1 MKATE
6 ANLLSFHILFDTK
19 GRLVTETSGLPI
31 AQASKVFKGKDLK
44 IIETVIREARRK
56 ILQHTGLCPKRHQH
70 LGNGRRPALESGCS

>member
-31 AQASKVFKGKDLK
+31 KEVNKVFKGTDLK

-56 ILQHTGLCPKRHQH
+56 ILNIH
-70 LGNGRRPALESGCS
+70 NELESELDALNSNVKVN

>member
-31 AQASKVFKGKDLK
+31 KEVNKVF
-44 IIETVIREARRK
+44 
-56 ILQHTGLCPKRHQH
+56 
-70 LGNGRRPALESGCS
+70 S

>member
-19 GRLVTETSGLPI
+19 GRLVTETNGLPI
-31 AQASKVFKGKDLK
+31 KDASKLFKGTDLK

-56 ILQHTGLCPKRHQH
+56 ILDIHNELEAE
-70 LGNGRRPALESGCS
+70 LDALNANIKSTN

>member
-31 AQASKVFKGKDLK
+31 KDASKLFKGTDLK

-56 ILQHTGLCPKRHQH
+56 ILNIHNELEAE
-70 LGNGRRPALESGCS
+70 LDALNANIKSTN

>member
-6 ANLLSFHILFDTK
+6 ANLVSFHILFDTK
-19 GRLVTETSGLPI
+19 GRLVTVTSGLPI

-56 ILQHTGLCPKRHQH
+56 ILDIHNELEAE
-70 LGNGRRPALESGCS
+70 LDALNANIKSTN

>member
-31 AQASKVFKGKDLK
+31 KEVKKVFKGTDLK

-56 ILQHTGLCPKRHQH
+56 ILNIH
-70 LGNGRRPALESGCS
+70 NELESELDALNSNVKVN

>member
-31 AQASKVFKGKDLK
+31 EEANKVFKGTDLK

-56 ILQHTGLCPKRHQH
+56 ILNIH
-70 LGNGRRPALESGCS
+70 NELESELDALNANIN

>member
-31 AQASKVFKGKDLK
+31 EEANKVFKGTDLK

-56 ILQHTGLCPKRHQH
+56 ILNIH
-70 LGNGRRPALESGCS
+70 NELESELDALNAKIN

>member
-31 AQASKVFKGKDLK
+31 AEASKVFKGKDLK
-44 IIETVIREARRK
+44 IIEREARRK
-56 ILQHTGLCPKRHQH
+56 ILNIHNELEAE
-70 LGNGRRPALESGCS
+70 LDALNANIKSTN

>member
-1 MKATE
+1 MKASE

-31 AQASKVFKGKDLK
+31 HEAKQLFKGADLK

-56 ILQHTGLCPKRHQH
+56 ILDIH
-70 LGNGRRPALESGCS
+70 NELESELDALNANIKTN